1 MSAEWSNATQRYR
14 FELESVRTGE
24 RTTEEAEVMIYAIGG
39 FQAPL
44 YPKDIPGKEDFK
56 GELFHS
62 ACWRHD
68 VILKKKRVGVIGN
81 GCSSYVSFPSDLLE
95 CLHSYV
101 RSFWCSQGPIYPS
114 NNGGSDRGTGQLLPD
129 ASVVCAK
136 GRYMSPSVS
145 KNLL

>member
-1 MSAEWSNATQRYR
+1 M
-14 FELESVRTGE
+14 
-24 RTTEEAEVMIYAIGG
+24 
-39 FQAPL
+39 
-44 YPKDIPGKEDFK
+44 
-56 GELFHS
+56 
-62 ACWRHD
+62 
-68 VILKKKRVGVIGN
+68 ILKKKRVGVIGN

-145 KNLL
+145 KTLL